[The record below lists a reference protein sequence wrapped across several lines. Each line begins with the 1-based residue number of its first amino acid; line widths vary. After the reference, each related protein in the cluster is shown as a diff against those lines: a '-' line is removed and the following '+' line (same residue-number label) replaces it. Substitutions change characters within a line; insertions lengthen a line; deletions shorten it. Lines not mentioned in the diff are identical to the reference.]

1 MIQIGQAI
9 VVRRNPWN
17 PLPRALTTGSLPRH
31 GRLEMSRRCALSR
44 HFIALAALLA
54 LGGGLSVSALAEPGV
69 AVDIVPDGTEAF
81 EVPNTT
87 LLRVNDLDLVEG
99 LNVLVSAERRGGV
112 ITELKLRLALDR
124 ADLFKFRKGG
134 WASYDLDDMSLMM
147 FVAHEPVFVVAEASP
162 ALLLQINDRLQNGD
176 YISAMVTEVNGRG
189 FPLLFDLED
198 YIYEMSYQ
206 PRFDEEGS

>member
-1 MIQIGQAI
+1 
-9 VVRRNPWN
+9 
-17 PLPRALTTGSLPRH
+17 
-31 GRLEMSRRCALSR
+31 MSRRCALSR